1 VFEFDRRPK
10 EEPHATTGGERL
22 FLFGFCALFVLGMFG
37 EVFHEFSPNRL
48 SFFFFLLFWCVLT
61 IAHEAGHALVANFL
75 GWRVDEVRLG
85 FGPVLGRYNV
95 MGLPV
100 EMRAFPIVGLVQVVP
115 QSLEYAKFKNM
126 LIYAAG
132 PGVELGLAWLV
143 GAGIGWDVVFLPN
156 DSLPVIAGQSL
167 MVAAVLG
174 AGLNL
179 FPFSPQPGVITDGL
193 GIILSPFWSRADY
206 EALMVRP
213 VLVEGE
219 RLIEEGELEEA
230 QTLFERAVEVRP
242 DIILLHLG
250 LGRVCVKQGRTED
263 GLLMM
268 QALLLASSV
277 KRKPDVREAL
287 ENLRRY
293 IEQVAW

>member
-1 VFEFDRRPK
+1 MFEFDRRPK
-10 EEPHATTGGERL
+10 EEAHATTRGERL
-22 FLFGFCALFVLGMFG
+22 FLFGFCALFVLAMLG
-37 EVFHEFSPNRL
+37 EVFNEFSPNRL
-48 SFFFFLLFWCVLT
+48 SFFFFLLFWCLLT

-85 FGPVLGRYNV
+85 FGPVLGRFNV

-143 GAGIGWDVVFLPN
+143 GASIGWDVVFLPN
-156 DSLPVIAGQSL
+156 ESLLVIAGQSL

-179 FPFSPQPGVITDGL
+179 LPGEVTRLENGVVHIGWNNLNLLSHDNFFHPFEDCDFYFNHSYVLNTKPDFVIATTRFSKTIPSIVRSGSVVGLQFHPEKSQKDGL
-193 GIILSPFWSRADY
+193 
-206 EALMVRP
+206 
-213 VLVEGE
+213 
-219 RLIEEGELEEA
+219 
-230 QTLFERAVEVRP
+230 
-242 DIILLHLG
+242 
-250 LGRVCVKQGRTED
+250 
-263 GLLMM
+263 
-268 QALLLASSV
+268 ALLGKTMEVLIA
-277 KRKPDVREAL
+277 
-287 ENLRRY
+287 
-293 IEQVAW
+293 